1 MSKKGRDWVFRF
13 VVGAPGGPQSSVWRV
28 WNNRSD
34 VYIAHRSMGHI
45 NKISIHPLPEANC
58 NYGITGE
65 YAKRHTGSKCDLM
78 RWRRAAVPP
87 AGCGG
92 MAPVLWAV
100 FPTDYLGNDTADL
113 GVRWIPAAPK
123 GTATQ
128 ISMFFALETRAIV
141 EASLSTTDGRVE
153 KCVSLPN
160 GEAFAIVSSTMSDWK
175 NRDLWLRSSTNTSG
189 PDGHWYGGKY
199 SFPRTSRRRTRPD
212 PSYRRGLREDSV
224 RPS

>member
-1 MSKKGRDWVFRF
+1 
-13 VVGAPGGPQSSVWRV
+13 
-28 WNNRSD
+28 
-34 VYIAHRSMGHI
+34 
-45 NKISIHPLPEANC
+45 
-58 NYGITGE
+58 
-65 YAKRHTGSKCDLM
+65 M
-78 RWRRAAVPP
+78 RLDAMAARGVPP